1 LETGYDDLVKAL
13 ALGALG
19 RQRAATHESV
29 LQLYDQAKARL
40 QEQYPGVN
48 IARLEESPQSA
59 GVQFLV
65 KEDLANVVAT
75 DDETLVSL
83 AQQLIDAV
91 ADKNPELLDKLAL
104 KH

>member
-1 LETGYDDLVKAL
+1 METVDDLVKAL

-29 LQLYDQAKARL
+29 LQLYTEMKTRL

-48 IARLEESPQSA
+48 ISKLEESPLSA
-59 GVQFLV
+59 GQQFLV

-75 DDETLVSL
+75 DDETLVST

-91 ADKNPELLDKLAL
+91 ADKNPELLDKLAF

>member
-1 LETGYDDLVKAL
+1 MESVDDLVKAL

-29 LQLYDQAKARL
+29 LQLYAQMKARL
-40 QEQYPGVN
+40 QEQFPGVN
-48 IARLEESPQSA
+48 IARLEETPQSA
-59 GVQFLV
+59 GLQFLA
-65 KEDLANVVAT
+65 KEELTNVVAT
-75 DDETLVSL
+75 DDETLVST

-91 ADKNPELLDKLAL
+91 TDKNPELLDTLAF